1 MAKQEVQTMDKKEVI
16 QGRDLAVEAAI
27 TQAEIREKA
36 KYALAYQRPR
46 DENRCEKRILDAVKL
61 PEFAEMCFYSYPRA
75 NKEIFGGSIK
85 LATEIARVFGNFD
98 IDREIVNDE
107 GDTRTIK
114 VTVTDLETNF
124 HSSSTASFKK
134 LVQRKVGDT
143 GVTKWIQVDER
154 DLRELTNRH
163 FSLLTRNC
171 IFDMVPRW
179 FINMVVDKARET
191 VKKHIKKADIAGLR
205 QKMLKEFDS
214 MGIYQADLEKYLGHA
229 FDTTT
234 PEEITELQGILS
246 SIREGVVD
254 RAEYFGPAAKAKE
267 EKQKEKEKPDMTL
280 DQVMAG
286 EVKTETREEPTERG
300 SKEGKTPE
308 ASPAS
313 DSLGPGDDKIFE
325 TFKTDVL
332 SRKTPKEVQEYFKK
346 VRGEAKAMRIGDAL
360 MAKMSNFVN
369 DRLRELLK
377 TEK

>member
-1 MAKQEVQTMDKKEVI
+1 MAKQEVQTMDRKEVM

-36 KYALAYQRPR
+36 KYVLAYQRPR
-46 DENRCEKRILDAVKL
+46 NEDRCEKRILDAVKL

-134 LVQRKVGDT
+134 LVQRKVGET
-143 GVTKWIQVDER
+143 GVTKWVQVDER

-179 FINMVVDKARET
+179 FINMVVDKSRET
-191 VKKHIKKADIAGLR
+191 VKRHIKKADIAGLR

-246 SIREGVVD
+246 SVREGVVD
-254 RAEYFGPAAKAKE
+254 RAEYFGPAARAKE
-267 EKQKEKEKPDMTL
+267 EKEKAKEKPEMTL

-286 EVKTETREEPTERG
+286 EVKTEPGKDEPHPPPLQTPPRNPVEE
-300 SKEGKTPE
+300 KEGL
-308 ASPAS
+308 
-313 DSLGPGDDKIFE
+313 SLGDEKILE
-325 TFKTDVL
+325 EFKKEVL
-332 SRKTPKEVQEYFKK
+332 SKRTPKEVQEYFKK
-346 VRGEAKAMRIGDAL
+346 VRSETKAMRIGEAL
-360 MAKMSNFVN
+360 MAKMSNFIN

-377 TEK
+377 AEK